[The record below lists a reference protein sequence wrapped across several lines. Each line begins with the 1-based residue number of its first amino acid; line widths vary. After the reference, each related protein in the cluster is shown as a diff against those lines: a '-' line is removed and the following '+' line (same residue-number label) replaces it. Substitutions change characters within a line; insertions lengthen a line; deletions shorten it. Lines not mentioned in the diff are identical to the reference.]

1 MAKRNSKGQ
10 FVRGGGGH
18 ARKRSGGKRRSGGTT
33 AIVLAA
39 PRAPARRH
47 AAPVAH
53 HGHRGGG
60 KRRGG
65 RGGHHRGVTIAKLL
79 AAGVVLGSA
88 AETNTG
94 PAGAT
99 VYNLVQKLPG
109 AKTFGGAVT
118 AGLYLGAVGKYTRI
132 GRGKLGGWLRA
143 AGAVGIIGAALR
155 IGAQGTKFQWL
166 GGAEGQPYGDFRV
179 G

>member
-1 MAKRNSKGQ
+1 MPQRNSKGR
-10 FVRGGGGH
+10 FVKGGG
-18 ARKRSGGKRRSGGTT
+18 RKTSKRRRSGGGTT
-33 AIVLAA
+33 AIVVRDTVSVSRPQRRAA
-39 PRAPARRH
+39 ARPA
-47 AAPVAH
+47 AH
-53 HGHRGGG
+53 HKG

-65 RGGHHRGVTIAKLL
+65 HRRGHHHGGVTIAKLL
-79 AAGVVLGSA
+79 ATGVLLGSA

-94 PAGAT
+94 PAGDR

-118 AGLYLGAVGKYTRI
+118 AGLYAGALGKYTRL
-132 GRGKLGGWLRA
+132 GRGRFGGWLRA
-143 AGAVGIIGAALR
+143 AGVIGVVGAALK

-166 GGAEGQPYGDFRV
+166 GAEAQPYGDFRV

>member
-1 MAKRNSKGQ
+1 MPQRNSKGR
-10 FVRGGGGH
+10 FVKGGG
-18 ARKRSGGKRRSGGTT
+18 AKRKGSRARSGGTT
-33 AIVLAA
+33 AIVVRDTVSVSA
-39 PRAPARRH
+39 PRKRRRSG
-47 AAPVAH
+47 AVAH
-53 HGHRGGG
+53 R
-60 KRRGG
+60 
-65 RGGHHRGVTIAKLL
+65 GHHRARPRRHHRTHSGVTIVKLL
-79 AAGVVLGSA
+79 ATGVVLGSA

-118 AGLYLGAVGKYTRI
+118 AGLYAGAIGKYTRL
-132 GRGKLGGWLRA
+132 GRGRLGGWLRA
-143 AGAVGIIGAALR
+143 AGVIGLVGAGLK

-166 GGAEGQPYGDFRV
+166 GGEGQPAYGDFRV